1 MKDYYKIL
9 GVSEKAD
16 NNELKKAF
24 RSLAKKYH
32 PDRNKDDESAKLKFQ
47 EVNEAYGVLSKEK
60 SRKEYDEK
68 RAAFSNKKDNQGFK
82 NTSKSSSKKENK
94 SQADDRTKEEAMADL
109 NNYFANFFGFDPKSN
124 NMNKDKLKKQKNPID
139 TSNMF
144 ESFFNIKKK

>member
-9 GVSEKAD
+9 GVSKNAD
-16 NNELKKAF
+16 NDELKKVF

-32 PDRNKDDESAKLKFQ
+32 PDRNKDDESAKAKFQ
-47 EVNEAYGVLSKEK
+47 DVNEAYGVLSDEK

-68 RAAFSNKKDNQGFK
+68 RAASNNKKDNQGFK
-82 NTSKSSSKKENK
+82 SAGKSSSKTEHK
-94 SQADDRTKEEAMADL
+94 SESSARSKEEAMADL

-124 NMNKDKLKKQKNPID
+124 NVEKDKLKKQKNPID

-144 ESFFNIKKK
+144 ESFFNVKKK

>member
-47 EVNEAYGVLSKEK
+47 EVNEA
-60 SRKEYDEK
+60 
-68 RAAFSNKKDNQGFK
+68 
-82 NTSKSSSKKENK
+82 
-94 SQADDRTKEEAMADL
+94 
-109 NNYFANFFGFDPKSN
+109 
-124 NMNKDKLKKQKNPID
+124 
-139 TSNMF
+139 
-144 ESFFNIKKK
+144 